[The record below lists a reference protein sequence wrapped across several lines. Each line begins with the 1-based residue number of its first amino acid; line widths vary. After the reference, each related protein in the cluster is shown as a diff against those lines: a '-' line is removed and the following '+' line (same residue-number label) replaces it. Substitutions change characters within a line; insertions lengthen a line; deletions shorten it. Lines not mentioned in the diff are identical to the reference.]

1 MALENEEEL
10 QRAMADLTR
19 SMQGL
24 GTDTA
29 VADNEL
35 TKFSKSVSS
44 VGSAMAGAAGQVMKG
59 GGAFSSLNG
68 AIDIATKALGGIVG
82 AIPVIGGAAKEF
94 AQGVG
99 EAAKF
104 VMNQLDDLAKNYN
117 ALGESGALAADG
129 IDGVQRQFKQMGLVS
144 LPTFTKV
151 INQNTVGMTA
161 FGGSVAEG
169 AEQFSKLAGQ
179 LTTGDI
185 GAEFVKL
192 GMSFDGVG
200 ESAGKY
206 ISTFSRLGLTQ
217 GKTFEE
223 LKKSTQDY
231 ILEVDQISRITG
243 ATRKQQEEE
252 QQKNLANAK
261 FRAMIFEM
269 QNNGQEKQAAQ
280 MEQYVNGLTGPMA
293 DAARASLTGISTTK
307 EAVQLDMVL
316 NGAMTRNIAALK
328 NGASAQEALADINKS
343 SLTGA
348 KNYAGIMKYSGD
360 IAGGAGAQL
369 FDMAQMGKRQ
379 LEIQEATG
387 MSAEAAAKQAQDE
400 LKNNQ
405 GATKEFATAQQKVAG
420 ASKDLQELSFNLV
433 KNVVPAVD
441 AFAGSIKRVTGFIN
455 EKFGGP
461 PPPKSGAG
469 APASKQDLKDL
480 ITGGKTGA
488 AMPAPIGL
496 GAVAAQFESG
506 AGGAGTISTGKG
518 DLGGK
523 SYGAFQLAGRGGA
536 KGNEVE
542 QFLKASGFEKAFEG
556 LTVGTADFDKKWKD
570 IAATNK
576 DFMASQ
582 QKYAA
587 QTHYDPQMAKLKG
600 AGIDLSGKGIGVQE
614 AVMSTA
620 NQYGANTS
628 NIIKALQ
635 GKDVGKMDDKAIIN
649 AIQDFKAQNVASNF
663 KSSSADV
670 QAGVAKRIEQERLA
684 LLAAGTKNMGQTIDI
699 ARQEKERQAAMAA
712 GPKNLGQTADI
723 ARQEKER
730 QAAMAT
736 GPKNGFQPQL
746 ANATPATTLPPA
758 QQAQANNNQTS
769 TEVDMMAIQ
778 KMQAEAL
785 NAIARTNQQ
794 QLAEQKKTNK
804 QLM

>member
-1 MALENEEEL
+1 MALENEEL
-10 QRAMADLTR
+10 QREMAELAKA
-19 SMQGL
+19 MQGL

-59 GGAFSSLNG
+59 GGAFASLNG
-68 AIDIATKALGGIVG
+68 AIDLATKALGGIVG

-104 VMNQLDDLAKNYN
+104 VMTQLDDLAKNYN

-144 LPTFTKV
+144 LPTFTRV
-151 INQNTVGMTA
+151 VNQSTVGLTA

-169 AEQFSKLAGQ
+169 AEQFSKLAGE
-179 LTTGDI
+179 LTTGNI
-185 GAEFVKL
+185 GEEFVKL

-206 ISTFSRLGLTQ
+206 VATFSRLGLTQ

-280 MEQYVNGLTGPMA
+280 LEQYVNGLTGPMA
-293 DAARASLTGISTTK
+293 DAARATLTGVATTK
-307 EAVQLDMVL
+307 EAVELDTVL
-316 NGAMTRNIAALK
+316 NGAMTRNIAAIK
-328 NGASAQEALADINKS
+328 NGASAQEALADINKA
-343 SLTGA
+343 SLVGA

-360 IAGGAGAQL
+360 MAGGAGAQL
-369 FDMAQMGKRQ
+369 FDQAQMGKRQ
-379 LEIQEATG
+379 MEIQAATG
-387 MSAEAAAKQAQDE
+387 KTAEEAAKQAQDE
-400 LKNNQ
+400 LKANQ

-441 AFAGSIKRVTGFIN
+441 AFAGSIKRVTGFVN

-461 PPPKSGAG
+461 APSKSESSSGSVIQNIKDFFGSKGGG
-469 APASKQDLKDL
+469 APV
-480 ITGGKTGA
+480 
-488 AMPAPIGL
+488 GL

-506 AGGAGTISTGKG
+506 KGGAGTISSGKG

-542 QFLKASGFEKAFEG
+542 QFLKASGFDKAFEG

-576 DFMASQ
+576 DFMAAQ
-582 QKYAA
+582 QKYAT
-587 QTHYDPQMAKLKG
+587 QTHYDPQMAKLKA
-600 AGIDLSGKGIGVQE
+600 AGIDLSGKGLGVQE

-628 NIIKALQ
+628 TIIKALQ

-663 KSSSADV
+663 RSSSADV
-670 QAGVAKRIEQERLA
+670 QAGVAKRIEQERAA
-684 LLAAGTKNMGQTIDI
+684 L
-699 ARQEKERQAAMAA
+699 MAV
-712 GPKNLGQTADI
+712 
-723 ARQEKER
+723 
-730 QAAMAT
+730 

-746 ANATPATTLPPA
+746 ANATPATTLPSA
-758 QQAQANNNQTS
+758 QQAQAANQAKTEEDKLTAGFMALQANLEVIARNSQRQLAVQEKQLKQTS
-769 TEVDMMAIQ
+769 
-778 KMQAEAL
+778 
-785 NAIARTNQQ
+785 
-794 QLAEQKKTNK
+794 
-804 QLM
+804 

>member
-10 QRAMADLTR
+10 QRAMAELTR

-68 AIDIATKALGGIVG
+68 AIDLATKALGSIVG

-94 AQGVG
+94 ANGVG

-293 DAARASLTGISTTK
+293 DAARASLAGISTTK
-307 EAVQLDMVL
+307 EAVELDMVL
-316 NGAMTRNIAALK
+316 NGAMTRNITALK

-379 LEIQEATG
+379 MEIQEATG

-400 LKNNQ
+400 LRNNQ

-461 PPPKSGAG
+461 PPPKSEVAPSKPGAAPG
-469 APASKQDLKDL
+469 VPASKQDLKDL
-480 ITGGKTGA
+480 ITGKPLAQATPSAPGAPVAVPADIAKYLKSTALIESGGNANARAGTSSAGGMFQFLDKTWETTVKQMGKNYSAQDKFDPAKATEVMAFFTSKQKAQVEQGTGKEA
-488 AMPAPIGL
+488 TNVDLYMAHFL
-496 GAVAAQFESG
+496 G
-506 AGGAGTISTGKG
+506 AGGATKFINAMAKNPAMSAAAMDPAAASANKNIYYDQGRERSLQEVYNLMGQKMAKAETAVDTGKW
-518 DLGGK
+518 GGK
-523 SYGAFQLAGRGGA
+523 DIPA
-536 KGNEVE
+536 
-542 QFLKASGFEKAFEG
+542 
-556 LTVGTADFDKKWKD
+556 TV
-570 IAATNK
+570 AAIT
-576 DFMASQ
+576 SQ
-582 QKYAA
+582 
-587 QTHYDPQMAKLKG
+587 
-600 AGIDLSGKGIGVQE
+600 
-614 AVMSTA
+614 
-620 NQYGANTS
+620 
-628 NIIKALQ
+628 LQ
-635 GKDVGKMDDKAIIN
+635 GTLGKP
-649 AIQDFKAQNVASNF
+649 VP
-663 KSSSADV
+663 
-670 QAGVAKRIEQERLA
+670 AGPP
-684 LLAAGTKNMGQTIDI
+684 T
-699 ARQEKERQAAMAA
+699 MAA
-712 GPKNLGQTADI
+712 GPKNIDQTADI

-758 QQAQANNNQTS
+758 QQAQANN
-769 TEVDMMAIQ
+769 
-778 KMQAEAL
+778 QAKTDEDKLATGFMSI
-785 NAIARTNQQ
+785 NATLESLVRTNQR
-794 QLAEQKKTNK
+794 QLAAQEK
-804 QLM
+804 QLKQTS

>member
-1 MALENEEEL
+1 MALENEQEL
-10 QRAMADLTR
+10 QRAMAELTK

-59 GGAFSSLNG
+59 GGAFASLNG
-68 AIDIATKALGGIVG
+68 AIDMATKALGGIVG

-104 VMNQLDDLAKNYN
+104 VMTQLDDLAKNYN

-144 LPTFTKV
+144 LPTFTRV
-151 INQNTVGMTA
+151 VNQSTVGMTA
-161 FGGSVAEG
+161 FAGSVAEG
-169 AEQFSKLAGQ
+169 AEQFSKLAGD

-185 GAEFVKL
+185 GEEFVKL

-206 ISTFSRLGLTQ
+206 VATFSRLGLTQ

-231 ILEVDQISRITG
+231 MLEVDQIARITG

-280 MEQYVNGLTGPMA
+280 LEQYVNGLTGPMA
-293 DAARASLTGISTTK
+293 DAARATLTGIATTK
-307 EAVQLDMVL
+307 EAVELDTVL
-316 NGAMTRNIAALK
+316 NGAMTRNITAIK

-343 SLTGA
+343 SLVGA

-369 FDMAQMGKRQ
+369 FDQAQMGKRQ
-379 LEIQEATG
+379 LEIQQATG
-387 MSAEAAAKQAQDE
+387 KTAEQAAKQAQDE
-400 LKNNQ
+400 LRANQ
-405 GATKEFATAQQKVAG
+405 GATKEYATAQQKVAG

-441 AFAGSIKRVTGFIN
+441 AFASSIKRVTGFVN

-461 PPPKSGAG
+461 TPAKSEPSNRSIIQGINNFFAGKSAGG
-469 APASKQDLKDL
+469 APL
-480 ITGGKTGA
+480 
-488 AMPAPIGL
+488 GL

-506 AGGAGTISTGKG
+506 KGGAGTISSGKG

-542 QFLKASGFEKAFEG
+542 QFLKASGFDKAFEG

-576 DFMASQ
+576 DFMAAQ

-600 AGIDLSGKGIGVQE
+600 AGIDLSGRGMGVQE

-628 NIIKALQ
+628 TIINALK
-635 GKDVGKMDDKAIIN
+635 GKDIGKLDDKAIIN
-649 AIQDFKAQNVASNF
+649 AIQDFKAQNVTSNF

-670 QAGVAKRIEQERLA
+670 QAGVARRIEQERAA
-684 LLAAGTKNMGQTIDI
+684 L
-699 ARQEKERQAAMAA
+699 MAV
-712 GPKNLGQTADI
+712 GPT
-723 ARQEKER
+723 
-730 QAAMAT
+730 
-736 GPKNGFQPQL
+736 NGFQPQL
-746 ANATPATTLPPA
+746 SSATPATTLPPA
-758 QQAQANNNQTS
+758 QQAQASNQAKTEDDKLSAGFMALQANLEVIARNSQRQLAVQEKQLKQTS
-769 TEVDMMAIQ
+769 
-778 KMQAEAL
+778 
-785 NAIARTNQQ
+785 
-794 QLAEQKKTNK
+794 
-804 QLM
+804 

>member
-1 MALENEEEL
+1 MALENEELQKEMAEL
-10 QRAMADLTR
+10 TK

-29 VADNEL
+29 VADQSL

-44 VGSAMAGAAGQVMKG
+44 VGAAMAGAAGQVMKG
-59 GGAFSSLNG
+59 GGAFSSLNS
-68 AIDIATKALGGIVG
+68 AIDLTAKALGGIVG

-104 VMNQLDDLAKNYN
+104 VMNQLDELAKNYN

-129 IDGVQRQFKQMGLVS
+129 IDGVQRQFKAMGLVS
-144 LPTFTKV
+144 LPVFSKALGA
-151 INQNTVGMTA
+151 NAQGMIVL
-161 FGGSVAEG
+161 GGSMSGAAEK
-169 AEQFSKLAGQ
+169 FSEISGKLTTADVGGQ
-179 LTTGDI
+179 L
-185 GAEFVKL
+185 V
-192 GMSFDGVG
+192 
-200 ESAGKY
+200 
-206 ISTFSRLGLTQ
+206 RLGLTFDQIGESGGKYVGALGRMGMTQ
-217 GKTFEE
+217 GKTTDQ
-223 LKKSTQDY
+223 LTSSTVAY
-231 ILEVDQISRITG
+231 IKEVDLIARVTG
-243 ATRKQQEEE
+243 ASRKQQEDE
-252 QQKNLANAK
+252 QQKSLINVQ
-261 FRAMIFEM
+261 FRAKIADMVDKGEVE
-269 QNNGQEKQAAQ
+269 GAARLNT
-280 MEQYVNGLTGPMA
+280 YVNGLTGAAA
-293 DAARASLTGISTTK
+293 DAARALVTGIPLTNDAAQANMLSRDAIRQNIQ
-307 EAVQLDMVL
+307 AVKDGKDATQAITDTQKGL
-316 NGAMTRNIAALK
+316 
-328 NGASAQEALADINKS
+328 AQ
-343 SLTGA
+343 GA
-348 KNYAGIMKYSGD
+348 KTFRTQLVFAAEGMGAASLQALDAEVLQNKRDELIRQGID
-360 IAGGAGAQL
+360 PI
-369 FDMAQMGKRQ
+369 
-379 LEIQEATG
+379 EA
-387 MSAEAAAKQAQDE
+387 EKQAQAA
-400 LKNNQ
+400 LAASK
-405 GATKEFATAQQKVAG
+405 GATGSFADAQTKVAG
-420 ASKDLQELSFNLV
+420 ASKDLQELSFNLI

-461 PPPKSGAG
+461 TPPKSGAG
-469 APASKQDLKDL
+469 APASKQDLKEL

-556 LTVGTADFDKKWKD
+556 LTVGSADFDKKWKD

-600 AGIDLSGKGIGVQE
+600 AGIDLSGKGMGVQE

-628 NIIKALQ
+628 TIIKALQ
-635 GKDVGKMDDKAIIN
+635 GKDVGKMDDKSIIN

-663 KSSSADV
+663 RSSSADV
-670 QAGVAKRIEQERLA
+670 QAGVANRVEQERAA
-684 LLAAGTKNMGQTIDI
+684 L
-699 ARQEKERQAAMAA
+699 MAV
-712 GPKNLGQTADI
+712 
-723 ARQEKER
+723 
-730 QAAMAT
+730 

-746 ANATPATTLPPA
+746 AGVAPATTLPPA
-758 QQAQANNNQTS
+758 QQAQANNNQTR
-769 TEVDMMAIQ
+769 TDDDMMAIQ

-785 NAIARTNQQ
+785 NVIARTNQQ

>member
-1 MALENEEEL
+1 MALENEQEL
-10 QRAMADLTR
+10 QQAMADLTR
-19 SMQGL
+19 QMQGL

-29 VADNEL
+29 VADNEV
-35 TKFSKSVSS
+35 TKFAKSVSS

-59 GGAFSSLNG
+59 GGAFASLNG
-68 AIDIATKALGGIVG
+68 AIDLATKALGSIVG

-151 INQNTVGMTA
+151 VNQSTVGLTA
-161 FGGSVAEG
+161 LGGSVAEG

-231 ILEVDQISRITG
+231 ILEVDQIARITG

-280 MEQYVNGLTGPMA
+280 MEQFVNGLTGPAA
-293 DAARASLTGISTTK
+293 DAARASLAGIATTK
-307 EAVQLDMVL
+307 EAVELDMVM

-328 NGASAQEALADINKS
+328 SGTSATEALADMNKS
-343 SLTGA
+343 ALTGA

-379 LEIQEATG
+379 MEIQEATG

-400 LKNNQ
+400 LRNNQ

-461 PPPKSGAG
+461 TPPAPGSSGS
-469 APASKQDLKDL
+469 PASKQDLKDL
-480 ITGGKTGA
+480 ITGKPQAQATPAAPGAPVAVPADIAKYLKATALIESGGNANAKAGTSSAGGMFQFINSTWAQTVKEMGKNYTAQDKFDPAKATEVMAYFTSKQKSQLEKGTGKEA
-488 AMPAPIGL
+488 SNVDLYMAHFL
-496 GAVAAQFESG
+496 G
-506 AGGAGTISTGKG
+506 AGGATKFINAMAKNPAMSAAAMDPAAAAANKNIYYDKGRERSLQEVYNLMGQKMAKAEAGVETGKW
-518 DLGGK
+518 GGK
-523 SYGAFQLAGRGGA
+523 
-536 KGNEVE
+536 
-542 QFLKASGFEKAFEG
+542 
-556 LTVGTADFDKKWKD
+556 D
-570 IAATNK
+570 IPSA
-576 DFMASQ
+576 
-582 QKYAA
+582 
-587 QTHYDPQMAKLKG
+587 
-600 AGIDLSGKGIGVQE
+600 
-614 AVMSTA
+614 
-620 NQYGANTS
+620 
-628 NIIKALQ
+628 
-635 GKDVGKMDDKAIIN
+635 
-649 AIQDFKAQNVASNF
+649 VAS
-663 KSSSADV
+663 
-670 QAGVAKRIEQERLA
+670 I
-684 LLAAGTKNMGQTIDI
+684 
-699 ARQEKERQAAMAA
+699 
-712 GPKNLGQTADI
+712 TAP
-723 ARQEKER
+723 
-730 QAAMAT
+730 T
-736 GPKNGFQPQL
+736 SGFQPQL
-746 ANATPATTLPPA
+746 ASATPANTLPPA
-758 QQAQANNNQTS
+758 QQAQANNQAKTEEDKLAAGFMALQANLEVIARNSQRQLAVQEKQLKQTS
-769 TEVDMMAIQ
+769 
-778 KMQAEAL
+778 
-785 NAIARTNQQ
+785 
-794 QLAEQKKTNK
+794 
-804 QLM
+804 

>member
-10 QRAMADLTR
+10 QRAMAELTK

-44 VGSAMAGAAGQVMKG
+44 VGSAMAGAAGQVMRG
-59 GGAFSSLNG
+59 GGAFASLNG

-104 VMNQLDDLAKNYN
+104 VMTQLDDLAKNYN

-151 INQNTVGMTA
+151 INQSTVGMTA
-161 FGGSVAEG
+161 FGGSVAQG
-169 AEQFSKLAGQ
+169 AEQFSKLAGE
-179 LTTGDI
+179 LTTGNI
-185 GAEFVKL
+185 GEEFVKL

-231 ILEVDQISRITG
+231 ILEVDQIARITG

-252 QQKNLANAK
+252 QQKNLANTK

-293 DAARASLTGISTTK
+293 DAARASLAGISTTK
-307 EAVQLDMVL
+307 EAVELDMVL

-328 NGASAQEALADINKS
+328 NGASAQEALADINKA

-379 LEIQEATG
+379 MEIQEATG
-387 MSAEAAAKQAQDE
+387 MSAQAAAKQAQDE
-400 LKNNQ
+400 LRNNQ

-420 ASKDLQELSFNLV
+420 TSKDLQELSFNLV

-441 AFAGSIKRVTGFIN
+441 AFAGSIKRVTGFVN

-461 PPPKSGAG
+461 TPPKSETGSSSIMQGVKDFFTGKGAG
-469 APASKQDLKDL
+469 
-480 ITGGKTGA
+480 
-488 AMPAPIGL
+488 APIGL

-506 AGGAGTISTGKG
+506 KGGAGTISSGKG

-542 QFLKASGFEKAFEG
+542 QFLKASGFDKAFEG

-576 DFMASQ
+576 DFMSAQ

-600 AGIDLSGKGIGVQE
+600 AGIDLSGRGMGVQE

-620 NQYGANTS
+620 NQYGANTGT
-628 NIIKALQ
+628 IIKALQ
-635 GKDVGKMDDKAIIN
+635 GKDIGKMDDKAIIN

-663 KSSSADV
+663 RSSSADV
-670 QAGVAKRIEQERLA
+670 QAGVAKRIEQERAA
-684 LLAAGTKNMGQTIDI
+684 L
-699 ARQEKERQAAMAA
+699 MAV
-712 GPKNLGQTADI
+712 GPT
-723 ARQEKER
+723 
-730 QAAMAT
+730 
-736 GPKNGFQPQL
+736 NGFQPQL

-758 QQAQANNNQTS
+758 QQVQANNQSRAEDDKLTAGFMALQNSLETIARNSQRQLAVQEKQLKQTS
-769 TEVDMMAIQ
+769 
-778 KMQAEAL
+778 
-785 NAIARTNQQ
+785 
-794 QLAEQKKTNK
+794 
-804 QLM
+804 

>member
-10 QRAMADLTR
+10 QRAMAELTR

-59 GGAFSSLNG
+59 SGAFSSLNG
-68 AIDIATKALGGIVG
+68 AIDMATKALGGIVG

-129 IDGVQRQFKQMGLVS
+129 IDGVQRQFKAMGLVS
-144 LPTFTKV
+144 LPVFSKALSA
-151 INQNTVGMTA
+151 NSQGMIA
-161 FGGSVAEG
+161 LGGSMSG
-169 AEQFSKLAGQ
+169 AANKFSEISGQ
-179 LTTGDI
+179 LTQ
-185 GAEFVKL
+185 V
-192 GMSFDGVG
+192 DGQLTEYG
-200 ESAGKY
+200 GQLL
-206 ISTFSRLGLTQ
+206 RLGLTFDQIGESSGKYVGALGRMGMTQ
-217 GKTFEE
+217 GKTTEQ
-223 LKKSTQDY
+223 LTASTVAY
-231 ILEVDQISRITG
+231 IKEVDLIARVTG
-243 ATRKQQEEE
+243 ASRKQQEDE
-252 QQKNLANAK
+252 QQKSLANVQ
-261 FRAMIFEM
+261 FRAKIADMIDKGDVE
-269 QNNGQEKQAAQ
+269 GAARLNT
-280 MEQYVNGLTGPMA
+280 YVNGLTGAAA
-293 DAARASLTGISTTK
+293 DAARAMVTGIPLTNDAAQANMLSGDAIRQNIQAVKDGK
-307 EAVQLDMVL
+307 EATQAVADTQKGLAQGAKTYRTQLLMAADGM
-316 NGAMTRNIAALK
+316 GAASLQALD
-328 NGASAQEALADINKS
+328 AEALQNKRNELIS
-343 SLTGA
+343 
-348 KNYAGIMKYSGD
+348 KGID
-360 IAGGAGAQL
+360 PI
-369 FDMAQMGKRQ
+369 
-379 LEIQEATG
+379 EA
-387 MSAEAAAKQAQDE
+387 EKQAQAQ
-400 LKNNQ
+400 LAASK
-405 GATKEFATAQQKVAG
+405 GATGSFADAQGKVAG

-461 PPPKSGAG
+461 TPPKSGAG

-488 AMPAPIGL
+488 AMAAPIGL

-556 LTVGTADFDKKWKD
+556 LTVGSADFDKKWKD

-600 AGIDLSGKGIGVQE
+600 AGIDLSGKGMGVQE

-684 LLAAGTKNMGQTIDI
+684 LLAAG
-699 ARQEKERQAAMAA
+699 
-712 GPKNLGQTADI
+712 PKNLGQTADI

-730 QAAMAT
+730 QAAIAT

-758 QQAQANNNQTS
+758 QQAQANN
-769 TEVDMMAIQ
+769 
-778 KMQAEAL
+778 QAKTDEDKLATGFMSI
-785 NAIARTNQQ
+785 NATLESLVRTNQR
-794 QLAEQKKTNK
+794 QLAAQEK
-804 QLM
+804 QLKQTS

>member
-10 QRAMADLTR
+10 QRAMAELTK

-68 AIDIATKALGGIVG
+68 AIDLATKALGSIVG

-94 AQGVG
+94 ANGVG

-151 INQNTVGMTA
+151 INQSTVGMTA

-169 AEQFSKLAGQ
+169 AEQFSKLAGS

-307 EAVQLDMVL
+307 EAVELDMVL

-379 LEIQEATG
+379 MEIQEATG

-400 LKNNQ
+400 LRNNQ

-461 PPPKSGAG
+461 TPTKPGTAPS
-469 APASKQDLKDL
+469 APASKQDLTNLLTGKPSAQATPSAPGAPVAVPADIAKYLKSTALIESGGNANARAGTSSAGGMFQFLDKTWAQTVKEMGKNYSAQDKFDPAKATEVMAFFTSKQKAQVEQGTGKEATNVDL
-480 ITGGKTGA
+480 YMA
-488 AMPAPIGL
+488 HFL
-496 GAVAAQFESG
+496 G
-506 AGGAGTISTGKG
+506 AGGATKFINAMAKNPAMSAAAMDPAAASANKSIYYDQGRERSLQEVYNLMGQKMAKAETAVETGKW
-518 DLGGK
+518 GGK
-523 SYGAFQLAGRGGA
+523 DIPA
-536 KGNEVE
+536 
-542 QFLKASGFEKAFEG
+542 
-556 LTVGTADFDKKWKD
+556 TVAAITSQMQGTA
-570 IAATNK
+570 
-576 DFMASQ
+576 
-582 QKYAA
+582 
-587 QTHYDPQMAKLKG
+587 
-600 AGIDLSGKGIGVQE
+600 GKTVP
-614 AVMSTA
+614 
-620 NQYGANTS
+620 
-628 NIIKALQ
+628 
-635 GKDVGKMDDKAIIN
+635 
-649 AIQDFKAQNVASNF
+649 
-663 KSSSADV
+663 
-670 QAGVAKRIEQERLA
+670 
-684 LLAAGTKNMGQTIDI
+684 
-699 ARQEKERQAAMAA
+699 A
-712 GPKNLGQTADI
+712 GPTS
-723 ARQEKER
+723 
-730 QAAMAT
+730 
-736 GPKNGFQPQL
+736 GFQPQL

-758 QQAQANNNQTS
+758 QQAQANNQAKTEDDKLATGFMALQANLEVIARNSQRQLAVQEKQLKQTS
-769 TEVDMMAIQ
+769 
-778 KMQAEAL
+778 
-785 NAIARTNQQ
+785 
-794 QLAEQKKTNK
+794 
-804 QLM
+804 